1 MDGNEGEDSVRVHVT
16 GGSGHIGKYVVSDLL
31 DHGYEVVSI
40 DRKPLSRDQI
50 HAQQGLRFR
59 EGDTTNV
66 GHMAGAMQGCDAV
79 IHLGAIPA
87 PYYHPDEVVFANNV
101 LGTFGVLQAASLVG
115 IKKAVIASS
124 LSALGTAYAVRLFAP
139 PYVPVDEDIPL
150 LGQDCYALAKEVDER
165 TAEMFHRRV
174 GMQVLAYRFSWVAV
188 ADDITRMAETLS
200 NDPRHDNWWRL
211 LWSYVDVRDAA
222 AACRLGIEAD
232 GLGFEVFNITGS
244 DTLSATPT
252 EELVRQHC
260 PDTEIRSS
268 IAGTDSAFSID
279 KARRLLGYEP
289 QFGWR

>member
-1 MDGNEGEDSVRVHVT
+1 VRVLVT
-16 GGSGHIGKYVVSDLL
+16 GGSGHIGRVVVADLL
-31 DHGYEVVSI
+31 DHGYDVVSV
-40 DRKPLSRDQI
+40 DRVAPSPEQRKS
-50 HAQQGLRFR
+50 QQGVHFR

-66 GHMAGAMQGCDAV
+66 GHMAGAMSGCDAV
-79 IHLGAIPA
+79 IHLGAIPS
-87 PYYHPDEVVFANNV
+87 PYRHPDEVVFSNNV
-101 LGTFGVLQAASLVG
+101 LGTFAVLQAASLLGV
-115 IKKAVIASS
+115 KKAVIASS

-174 GMQVLAYRFSWVAV
+174 GMQVLAYRFTWVAL
-188 ADDITRMAETLS
+188 ADDIKPMAEKIDK
-200 NDPRHDNWWRL
+200 DPRYDNWWRL

-244 DTLSATPT
+244 DTLSRVPT
-252 EELVRQHC
+252 EELVRAHC
-260 PDTEIRSS
+260 PDTEVRQP
-268 IAGTDSAFSID
+268 IAGTDSAFSIE

-289 QFGWR
+289 RFGWR

>member
-1 MDGNEGEDSVRVHVT
+1 VRVLVT
-16 GGSGHIGKYVVSDLL
+16 GGSGHIGKYVVGDLL

-40 DRKPLSRDQI
+40 DRRPLSREQI
-50 HAQQGLRFR
+50 QSQPGVRFR

-66 GHMAGAMQGCDAV
+66 GHMAGAMADCDAV

-87 PYYHPDEVVFANNV
+87 PNLHPDEVVFANNV
-101 LGTFGVLQAASLVG
+101 LGTFAVLQAASLAG

-139 PYVPVDEDIPL
+139 AYVPVDEEIPL

-165 TAEMFHRRV
+165 TAEMFHRRTE
-174 GMQVLAYRFSWVAV
+174 MQVLAYRFTWVATSE
-188 ADDITRMAETLS
+188 AYKPTAETL
-200 NDPRHDNWWRL
+200 NADPRHNDWWRL

-222 AACRLGIEAD
+222 TACRLGIEVD

-244 DTLSATPT
+244 DILNDTPT
-252 EELVRQHC
+252 EELIRKHC
-260 PDTEIRSS
+260 PDTEIRQP
-268 IAGTDSAFSID
+268 IPGTASAFSIE

-289 QFGWR
+289 RFGWR

>member
-1 MDGNEGEDSVRVHVT
+1 VLVT
-16 GGSGHIGKYVVSDLL
+16 GGSGHIGKYVVDDLL

-50 HAQQGLRFR
+50 QPRKGLRFR

-87 PYYHPDEVVFANNV
+87 PYFHPDEVVFANNV
-101 LGTFGVLQAASLVG
+101 LGTFGVLQAMSLTG

-124 LSALGTAYAVRLFAP
+124 LSALGTAYAVQLFAP
-139 PYVPVDEDIPL
+139 PYAPVDEDIPL
-150 LGQDCYALAKEVDER
+150 LGQDPYALAKEVDER
-165 TAEMFHRRV
+165 TAEMFHRRAD
-174 GMQVLAYRFSWVAV
+174 MQVLAYRFSWVAK
-188 ADDITRMAETLS
+188 ADDIKERAETLS
-200 NDPRHDNWWRL
+200 ADPRHDDWWRL

-244 DTLSATPT
+244 DTLSRTPT
-252 EELVRQHC
+252 EELIRAHC
-260 PDTEIRSS
+260 PDTEIRKP
-268 IAGTDSAFSID
+268 IPGNASAFSIE

-289 QFGWR
+289 QFGWRG